1 VGVLGWVPPQVTPNP
16 RALHLLQEE
25 MQLFLQLL
33 QEQDHQEQEQEQD
46 QDHQEQ
52 DHQEHQEQDH

>member
-25 MQLFLQLL
+25 MQVWERQGPLRLEFAQ
-33 QEQDHQEQEQEQD
+33 
-46 QDHQEQ
+46 
-52 DHQEHQEQDH
+52 